1 MSIGSQPASLART
14 DRHRHSRWQ
23 APALVALWIA
33 ALALVLLGF
42 VEALPGGLANEAFV
56 GVMLPLVLSTV
67 TVGAVLVNR
76 LPRHIVGWLLL
87 GGGLSIAVSIGATAL
102 ADYGL
107 NLHPG
112 SVPGAVWFAI
122 LSGATSGMFIGLL
135 GGFVPLYFPTGRLL
149 SPRWRVVVLIAI
161 VLTLSPVI
169 THAFGT
175 LGEFG
180 SMSGS
185 TYPAEVTNPLA
196 LSGLGGQLIALL
208 STISHALGDVVII
221 PLIASLVVRYRRASG
236 IERAQ
241 LKWFAYVGLV
251 VLPTL
256 VLAIVTGGATSG
268 PLAVISNIAFVV
280 AIGGLA
286 LQPVAIGIAVLRY
299 RLFEIDRLISRT
311 ISYGV
316 LTAIVVGLFA
326 GFILVFQAVLAPVT
340 GSNELAV
347 AGSTL
352 LAAALFQPIRRRVQ
366 RLVDRRFNRSRYDA
380 EQTVAAFASRLR
392 DEVDLE
398 QLRAEILA
406 TVTATVEP
414 SSLWLW
420 LRD

>member
-1 MSIGSQPASLART
+1 VPA
-14 DRHRHSRWQ
+14 
-23 APALVALWIA
+23 
-33 ALALVLLGF
+33 
-42 VEALPGGLANEAFV
+42 
-56 GVMLPLVLSTV
+56 
-67 TVGAVLVNR
+67 
-76 LPRHIVGWLLL
+76 
-87 GGGLSIAVSIGATAL
+87 
-102 ADYGL
+102 
-107 NLHPG
+107 
-112 SVPGAVWFAI
+112 
-122 LSGATSGMFIGLL
+122 
-135 GGFVPLYFPTGRLL
+135 
-149 SPRWRVVVLIAI
+149 
-161 VLTLSPVI
+161 LSPVI
-169 THAFGT
+169 INAFGT

-180 SMSGS
+180 SYSAS

-208 STISHALGDVVII
+208 GTVSHVLGVVVLI

-256 VLAIVTGGATSG
+256 LLAIVTRGATSG
-268 PLAVISNIAFVV
+268 PLLVLNGIAWVV

-286 LQPVAIGIAVLRY
+286 LLPVAIGIAVLRY
-299 RLFEIDRLISRT
+299 RLYEIDRLISRT

-316 LTAIVVGLFA
+316 LTAIVAGLFV

-406 TVTATVEP
+406 TVAATVEP
-414 SSLWLW
+414 SSVSLW